1 MSRERNRLTA
11 LKLFLL
17 LSVILSGCSLLPKE
31 EEALTPPLV
40 KPVQENYSTAKAE
53 KGTITQEIK
62 GNGKFE
68 STAQDEAIYKDK
80 NGRISKIHVVSGD
93 VVKKGDILVELLL
106 DGLDI
111 QLQEQEIAVEKAK
124 YALREAKMNE
134 GNDEKTL
141 DLASLQFKLEQK
153 KYDRLSEQ
161 YDSRIIRS
169 EVNGK
174 VTFVDTLKEGDIIEP
189 YRTIVSVADPAKL
202 RVVLEVDSSENN
214 IAVGLDVLLNY
225 KSTTFNGTVVQSPLS
240 APVTQNKDQA
250 NRNNRFVY
258 INMDELPPDADIG
271 TIIDVRIIT
280 EQRDNIIKIPK
291 GGLRSFG
298 GRNFVRILEDGSKIR
313 EIDVEP
319 GIKSSTE
326 VEIVKGLEEGQV
338 VILQ

>member
-80 NGRISKIHVVSGD
+80 NGRISRIHVVSGD
-93 VVKKGDILVELLL
+93 VIKKGDILVELLL

>member
-1 MSRERNRLTA
+1 MSRERKRLTVFKSV
-11 LKLFLL
+11 LLF
-17 LSVILSGCSLLPKE
+17 SVVLSGCSLLPKE

-62 GNGKFE
+62 GNGRFE
-68 STAQDEAIYKDK
+68 STAQDEAIYKIK
-80 NGRISKIHVVSGD
+80 NGRIGKIHVASGD
-93 VVKKGDILVELLL
+93 VVKKGDILVEMLL

-111 QLQEQEIAVEKAK
+111 QLQEQELAVQKAE
-124 YALREAKMNE
+124 YALREAKINE
-134 GNDEKTL
+134 ENDEKTL
-141 DLASLQFKLEQK
+141 DLASLQYKLEQK
-153 KYDRLSEQ
+153 KYNHLSEQ

-174 VTFVDTLKEGDIIEP
+174 VTFVDTLKEGDIVEP
-189 YRTIVSVADPAKL
+189 YQPIVSVSDPTKL
-202 RVVLEVDSSENN
+202 RVVLEVNSSENN
-214 IAVGLDVLLNY
+214 VAVGSDVLLNY
-225 KSTTFNGTVVQSPLS
+225 KSKTYNGTVVQSPLS
-240 APVTQNKDQA
+240 APITQNKDLA

-258 INMDELPPDADIG
+258 IKMDELPPDADIG
-271 TIIDVRIIT
+271 TLIDVRIIT
-280 EQRDNIIKIPK
+280 EQRDDVIKIPK

-298 GRNFVRILEDGSKIR
+298 GRNFVRVLEEDSKIR